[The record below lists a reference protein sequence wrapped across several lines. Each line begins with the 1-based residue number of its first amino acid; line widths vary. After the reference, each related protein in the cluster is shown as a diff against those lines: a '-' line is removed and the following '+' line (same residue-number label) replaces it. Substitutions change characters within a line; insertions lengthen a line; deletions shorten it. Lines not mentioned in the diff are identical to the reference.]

1 MDLQR
6 LLQNRDLQTNLFII
20 FVAISLIQ
28 FFETKLLLSV
38 MVIILIIVNTPKMID
53 MTSNREETKDNIKR
67 DELGE
72 DMYYNTQI
80 HDLLEQLRYYKKYN
94 KVSYKHG
101 VKYMRQYFRILKI
114 LEKDNLQNRNQYFD
128 LAKDYLKQSINHF
141 QSITVSMPERS
152 YIDGLKYGDF
162 EESRNNRQL
171 STLLKQLHKECMAI
185 LLNIGITF
193 NKEWLDNPNTYTK
206 EIDLNSGGV
215 ENYNKNDEVNWALY

>member
-94 KVSYKHG
+94 KVSYKQG

-171 STLLKQLHKECMAI
+171 STLLKQLHKECTAI